1 MGGAKLRLARQTQ
14 NDAKDP
20 TMDARTID
28 DAARQLVAAR
38 TERRPGAR
46 LPVSCRPADAD
57 QGLAIQ
63 RRVGEILGL
72 EIGGWKCSVPT
83 PERRIAAAPI
93 FAPTITS
100 VAPCPIMP
108 IAGKARVEPEI
119 AFMLARDLPAR
130 ATPYDEADVR
140 AAIGE
145 ARLVLELMG
154 PRYVDPA
161 AVTFPELL
169 ADSVANQGLFVGP
182 VLSNPHGLSL
192 DAFAI
197 VIDGADGTLIT
208 RDGKHPDGHP
218 LRPLYWLANF
228 LAAGG
233 YGEGVSL
240 KAGQVV
246 TTGSYCGVVDVPLET
261 ALVFR
266 YGDLGT
272 LDVQFSTAA

>member
-1 MGGAKLRLARQTQ
+1 
-14 NDAKDP
+14 
-20 TMDARTID
+20 MDARTID
-28 DAARQLVAAR
+28 AAARQLVAAR
-38 TERRPGAR
+38 AARRPGAR
-46 LPVSCRPADAD
+46 LPASCRPADVDA
-57 QGLAIQ
+57 GLAIQ
-63 RRVGEILGL
+63 RRVTQMLDSA
-72 EIGGWKCSVPT
+72 IGGWKCSVPT
-83 PERRIAAAPI
+83 AERTVAAAPI
-93 FAPTITS
+93 FAPTIVN
-100 VAPCPIMP
+100 VAPCPILP

-119 AFMLARDLPAR
+119 AFVLARDLPPR
-130 ATPYDEADVR
+130 AAPYDEADVR

-154 PRYVDPA
+154 PRYADPA

-169 ADSVANQGLFVGP
+169 ADSIANQGLFVGP
-182 VLSNPHGLSL
+182 VLSNPVGHPL

-197 VIDGADGTLIT
+197 VVDGADGTLIT
-208 RDGKHPDGHP
+208 RDGRHSDGDP

-233 YGEGVSL
+233 YGEGASL
-240 KAGQVV
+240 KAGQIV

-272 LDVQFSTAA
+272 LDVQFSAAG

>member
-1 MGGAKLRLARQTQ
+1 
-14 NDAKDP
+14 
-20 TMDARTID
+20 MDARTID
-28 DAARQLVAAR
+28 AAARQLVAAR
-38 TERRPGAR
+38 TARQPGAR
-46 LPVSCRPADAD
+46 LPASCRPADAD

-63 RRVGEILGL
+63 RRVGEILDL

-83 PERRIAAAPI
+83 PERKIAAAPI
-93 FAPTITS
+93 FAPTIIS
-100 VAPCPIMP
+100 VAPCPIVP

-119 AFMLARDLPAR
+119 AFVLARDLPAR

-154 PRYVDPA
+154 PRYVDLA

-169 ADSVANQGLFVGP
+169 ADSIANQGLFVGP
-182 VLSNPHGLSL
+182 VLSNPHGLPLES
-192 DAFAI
+192 FAI
-197 VIDGADGTLIT
+197 VIDGADGTLVT
-208 RDGKHPDGHP
+208 REGRHPDGHP

-246 TTGSYCGVVDVPLET
+246 TTGSYCGLVDVPLET
-261 ALVFR
+261 ALVVR

-272 LDVQFSTAA
+272 LDVQFSAAA

>member
-1 MGGAKLRLARQTQ
+1 
-14 NDAKDP
+14 
-20 TMDARTID
+20 MDAQTIEA
-28 DAARQLVAAR
+28 AARHLAAAR
-38 TERRPGAR
+38 TARRPGAR
-46 LPVSCRPADAD
+46 LPASCRPADAD
-57 QGLAIQ
+57 TGLAIQ
-63 RRVGEILGL
+63 RRVGEMLGMA
-72 EIGGWKCSVPT
+72 IGGWKCSVPSA
-83 PERRIAAAPI
+83 ERKIAAAPI
-93 FAPTITS
+93 FAPTIVS
-100 VAPCPIMP
+100 VAPCPIVP

-119 AFMLARDLPAR
+119 AFVLARDLPAR

-145 ARLVLELMG
+145 VRLVLELMG
-154 PRYVDPA
+154 PRYADPA

-169 ADSVANQGLFVGP
+169 ADSIANQGLFVGP
-182 VLSNPHGLSL
+182 VLSNAVGLPL

-240 KAGQVV
+240 NAGQIV

-261 ALVFR
+261 VLAIR
-266 YGDLGT
+266 YGDIGT
-272 LDVQFSTAA
+272 LSVQFSAAAGS

>member
-1 MGGAKLRLARQTQ
+1 
-14 NDAKDP
+14 
-20 TMDARTID
+20 MDARTID
-28 DAARQLVAAR
+28 VAARQLVAAR
-38 TERRPGAR
+38 TARRPGAR
-46 LPVSCRPADAD
+46 LPESCRPTDADA
-57 QGLAIQ
+57 GLAIQ
-63 RRVGEILGL
+63 RRVGEILDL
-72 EIGGWKCSVPT
+72 AIGGWKCSVPT
-83 PERRIAAAPI
+83 PERI
-93 FAPTITS
+93 
-100 VAPCPIMP
+100 VP
-108 IAGKARVEPEI
+108 IAGMARVEPEI
-119 AFMLARDLPAR
+119 AFVLARDLPAR

-169 ADSVANQGLFVGP
+169 ADSIANQGLFAGP

-192 DAFAI
+192 DSFAI

-208 RDGKHPDGHP
+208 REGRHPDGHP

-240 KAGQVV
+240 KAGQIV

-261 ALVFR
+261 ALVVR

-272 LDVQFSTAA
+272 LDVQFSAAG